1 MIKELLLVGKK
12 SVGRPRIT
20 EEEQKA
26 FRLKI
31 SKTAR
36 QLFFKEG
43 FESVSMRRIAKE
55 VGCHP
60 MSLYQYFES
69 KHAILQ
75 KIWEVI
81 FEELLGHC
89 KKALEGN
96 ESPEYQLKAACST
109 FMHFW
114 IDRPQ
119 YFKMVYLSSDPKTIA
134 LGEQVFVEG
143 SAIEAIILLVKGL
156 VCDCQKEGVL
166 SHDKSDDEIIQLLY
180 ANMLGVILCIT
191 TIPEYPWMESNE
203 YVEKTL
209 DNILRGLAP

>member
-1 MIKELLLVGKK
+1 MTAKK

-26 FRLKI
+26 FRLEI

-81 FEELLGHC
+81 FEELLEHC
-89 KKALEGN
+89 ETAVHSHEVSEVK
-96 ESPEYQLKAACST
+96 LKTACST

-119 YFKMVYLSSDPKTIA
+119 YFKVVYLASDPKTIA

-143 SAIEAIILLVKGL
+143 SAIGSILLLLKGL
-156 VCDCQKEGVL
+156 VRDCQQEGLL
-166 SHDKSDDEIIQLLY
+166 SKQKSDDELIQLLY
-180 ANMLGVILCIT
+180 AGMLGVILCVT
-191 TIPEYPWMESNE
+191 TIPEYPWMEPQE
-203 YVEKTL
+203 YVEQML
-209 DNILRGLAP
+209 DNILRGFAAG